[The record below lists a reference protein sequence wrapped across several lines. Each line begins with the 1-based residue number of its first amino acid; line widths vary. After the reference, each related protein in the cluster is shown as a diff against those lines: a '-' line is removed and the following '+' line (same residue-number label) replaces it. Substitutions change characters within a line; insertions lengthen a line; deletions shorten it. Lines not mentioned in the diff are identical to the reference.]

1 MNGASRRVT
10 ANLPKALLAAA
21 CRSSGEGI
29 TDTIV
34 RGLEL
39 VKRQAAAEKAKQLK
53 GKLKLDVDLDES
65 RERARH

>member
-39 VKRQAAAEKAKQLK
+39 VTRQAAAEKAKQLK